1 MLRDLELDSVCSGV
15 LNMEEVG
22 IGDHT
27 ALGAHSRLATMDG
40 SYRMA
45 GDADGLVCS
54 KRGSKVLIRRH
65 IRQFRLCAC
74 A

>member
-1 MLRDLELDSVCSGV
+1 
-15 LNMEEVG
+15 MEKVG

-27 ALGAHSRLATMDG
+27 ALRTHSRLATMDD

-45 GDADGLVCS
+45 GYADGLVCS
-54 KRGSKVLIRRH
+54 KRGGKVLIGRH